1 MTKRLIS
8 ILLAAVLALGLL
20 TACGGKKALTPDDAK
35 KLVLKD
41 LDIRESDADSF
52 DYHVTT
58 VDGKVCY
65 AMFISVG
72 DHHWEYTIVG
82 ATGEVLDKTQAEHG
96 HSH

>member
-1 MTKRLIS
+1 MTKRILS
-8 ILLAAVLALGLL
+8 ILLAVVLVLGLL
-20 TACGGKKALTPDDAK
+20 AGCGGKKALSPDDAK
-35 KLVLKD
+35 KLILQD
-41 LDIRESDADSF
+41 LGIRESEADSF

-65 AMFISVG
+65 TMFISIG
-72 DHHWEYTIVG
+72 DQHWEYTIVG